1 MTRDG
6 YTREE
11 AETVYWL
18 TYEAHA
24 PAVDSPDD
32 IETILGSPLNQ
43 WTMEEID
50 NRAEADAI
58 DKRRMR

>member
-24 PAVDSPDD
+24 PAVDSQPTGGIYKNVLHGFSFSVKTGDY
-32 IETILGSPLNQ
+32 
-43 WTMEEID
+43 
-50 NRAEADAI
+50 
-58 DKRRMR
+58 